1 MKKINF
7 LLLLMV
13 PLFGF
18 SQKIRVFVL
27 AGQSNMNGFGFTKDL
42 PSDLKSFNDV
52 YIFQGKAVADDETNG
67 GVGKWEVLKPGHG
80 HQFNTDGKTN
90 QLSDRFGPELSFAK
104 RVKELYPKDKIA
116 LIKYAREGTSIDS
129 LARGPFGCWDSDYF
143 GKTGGNQFKHYLK
156 TVQNAL
162 NKIDFQKNEEVVMN
176 GIIWM
181 QGEGDASFT
190 EEIAQNYYGHLV
202 TLFKGFRASLR
213 DADIPV
219 VIGKISDSGKDP
231 SGRVWKTGE
240 LIQYAQEK
248 YAAHDKNAAIVRS
261 TKNYSYGDDPWHYN
275 SAAYIDLG
283 KNFAD
288 EVYKLQHKREMIVG
302 KIKIQ

>member
-1 MKKINF
+1 MKKLNLFF
-7 LLLLMV
+7 LLIL
-13 PLFGF
+13 PLFCL

-42 PSDLKSFNDV
+42 PSELKTFNEV
-52 YIFQGKAVADDETNG
+52 YIFQGKAVADEEMG
-67 GVGKWEVLKPGHG
+67 GGAGKWESLKPGHG
-80 HQFNTDGKTN
+80 HQFTTDGSVNK
-90 QLSDRFGPELSFAK
+90 LSDRFGPELSFAK
-104 RVKELYPKDKIA
+104 RMKELFPKDKIA
-116 LIKYAREGTSIDS
+116 IIKYAKEGTSIDS
-129 LARGPFGCWDSDYF
+129 LARGYFGCWDSSYF
-143 GKTGGNQFKHYLK
+143 GKTGGNQFSHYLT
-156 TVQNAL
+156 TVKNAL
-162 NKIDFQKNEEVVMN
+162 ETINFQKNEEIEMS

-181 QGEGDASFT
+181 QGEGDASYT
-190 EEIAQNYYGHLV
+190 EEIAQNYYGHLI

-213 DADIPV
+213 DADVPV
-219 VIGKISDSGKDP
+219 VVGKISDSGKDP

-248 YAAHDKNAAIVRS
+248 FVAQDKNAAIVRS

-288 EVYKLQHKREMIVG
+288 EVYRLIMKKTDHTTR
-302 KIKIQ
+302 

>member
-1 MKKINF
+1 MKKFNF
-7 LLLLMV
+7 VLFTIL
-13 PLFGF
+13 PLFVF

-27 AGQSNMNGFGFTKDL
+27 AGQSNMKGFGFTKDL
-42 PSDLKSFNDV
+42 PDDLKSFKDV
-52 YIFQGKAVADDETNG
+52 YIFQGKAVADHEPNG
-67 GVGKWEVLKPGHG
+67 GVGKWEILKPGHG
-80 HQFNTDGKTN
+80 HQFTTDGKTN
-90 QLSDRFGPELSFAK
+90 KHSDRFGPELSFAK
-104 RVKELYPKDKIA
+104 RLKELYPKDKIA
-116 LIKYAREGTSIDS
+116 IIKYAREGTSIDS

-143 GKTGGNQFKHYLK
+143 GKTGGNQFKHYLN
-156 TVQNAL
+156 TVQNAFQ
-162 NKIDFQKNEEVVMN
+162 KIDFQKNEEVVMN

-181 QGEGDASFT
+181 QGEGDASYT

-213 DADIPV
+213 DAEVPV

-248 YAAHDKNAAIVRS
+248 FVAQDKAAAIVRS
-261 TKNYSYGDDPWHYN
+261 TKNYGYGDDPWHYN

-288 EVYKLQHKREMIVG
+288 EVQALIQKKEAVVG
-302 KIKIQ
+302 K